1 MPYQGG
7 WASEDDK
14 DQQEQPR
21 YNYVINVYQPFG
33 LAFIAVFASQ
43 IPTVRFFPQSL
54 NRSADI
60 TAAKASSNAA
70 GLIEEQNNMQQKLIP
85 IGRLLWTD
93 GKVGFYVRYVCDEE
107 RYGKMQV
114 PQIDEG
120 FSTLGEDQFKC
131 PQCGETSP
139 VSMFAQG
146 RLAVQRQCSSNLL
159 ALIAEPH
166 SGKIISCRQLV
177 SQCRSM
183 ARLKDSPKA
192 KSA

>member
-1 MPYQGG
+1 MSRRHEILKTSRARYYWQGQQYLWFDWDSFDWKLPYQGG

-60 TAAKASSNAA
+60 TSAKASSNAA

-93 GKVGFYVRYVCDEE
+93 GKVGFYVRTCAT
-107 RYGKMQV
+107 RNATGK
-114 PQIDEG
+114 
-120 FSTLGEDQFKC
+120 
-131 PQCGETSP
+131 
-139 VSMFAQG
+139 
-146 RLAVQRQCSSNLL
+146 
-159 ALIAEPH
+159 
-166 SGKIISCRQLV
+166 
-177 SQCRSM
+177 
-183 ARLKDSPKA
+183 
-192 KSA
+192 